1 MYINLQTLFVA
12 IFSIFGRFFTLMAE
26 PNLQGK
32 TNPFNIV
39 VIVAALGYFVD
50 VYDLIL
56 FGIVKD
62 ASLMGIGIT
71 DPQQIKTEGVFLLN
85 MQLVGLLLG
94 GIVWGILG
102 DKKGRMSTLF
112 MTILLYS
119 LANIANGFVQN
130 IEQYAALRFIA
141 GFGLAGELGVSITL
155 VSEVMTKETRA
166 WGSSLVSFIGILGAS
181 LAFFVANWGW
191 KEAYWVGGVLGL
203 MLLGLRIYVHESG
216 MFDKLKSAEVERGN
230 FLMLFSTK
238 KRFIKYLSCI
248 LIGLPTWFAISIL
261 CIFAKDFAVAIGVD
275 GQIVTGKSIL
285 YHYLGA
291 SFGSLVFSFV
301 SQKLKSRKKA
311 LVIAM
316 LSLALVSVWYFMS
329 KGASP
334 GMFYFVIFIL
344 GIAMGYWSIF
354 VTVASEQFGTN
365 IRSTVTT
372 SVPNFV
378 RGSAV
383 LMLLVW
389 EQLDSYMGIIN
400 AAIVVGLVVIVI
412 ALLALTNIE
421 ESYGKDIDYIE
432 E

>member
-1 MYINLQTLFVA
+1 MTKQA
-12 IFSIFGRFFTLMAE
+12 H
-26 PNLQGK
+26 

-50 VYDLIL
+50 VYDLII

-62 ASLMGIGIT
+62 SSLMAIGIT
-71 DPQQIKTEGVFLLN
+71 GAAQIKAAGVYLLN
-85 MQLVGLLLG
+85 LQLIGLILG

-112 MTILLYS
+112 LTILLYS

-130 IEQYAALRFIA
+130 IDQYAVLRFIA

-166 WGSSLVSFIGILGAS
+166 YGSGLVSFIGIMGAA
-181 LAFFVANWGW
+181 LAFYVSEFGW
-191 KEAYWVGGVLGL
+191 KQAYWFGGTLGL
-203 MLLGLRIYVHESG
+203 LLLALRVYVHESG
-216 MFDKLKSAEVERGN
+216 MFDKLKISEVKRGN
-230 FLMLFSTK
+230 FMSLFTNK
-238 KRFIKYLSCI
+238 QRFYKYISCI
-248 LIGLPTWFAISIL
+248 LIGLPTWFTIGIL
-261 CIFAKDFAVAIGVD
+261 VFFAKDFAIKLG
-275 GQIVTGKSIL
+275 ITEPVTNGRAIL
-285 YHYLGA
+285 YHYIGA
-291 SFGSLVFSFV
+291 SIGSMLISII

-311 LVIAM
+311 ILIA
-316 LSLALVSVWYFMS
+316 LTALTAFSAWYFMS
-329 KGASP
+329 EGISANR
-334 GMFYFVIFIL
+334 FYFIIFVL

-383 LMLLVW
+383 LMLLAW
-389 EQLDSYMGIIN
+389 QHLEPQMGIIKS
-400 AAIVVGLVVIVI
+400 AITVGSV
-412 ALLALTNIE
+412 ALILALIGVFYIE
-421 ESYGKDIDYIE
+421 ESYGKDIDYVE
-432 E
+432 VD